1 MNVTVKRIL
10 VVVLALSAIVLLSAE
25 NNAERATEL
34 RKSGQLGKAE
44 RLLKR
49 YSSPTNFDSL
59 NPEEKLEF
67 LHGLLELA
75 HIRAL
80 KEDVPP
86 IKIPKSDFVA
96 RGNPGLGSVERILD
110 YSIQ

>member
-1 MNVTVKRIL
+1 MTVKRIL

-67 LHGLLELA
+67 LHGLL
-75 HIRAL
+75 
-80 KEDVPP
+80 V
-86 IKIPKSDFVA
+86 
-96 RGNPGLGSVERILD
+96 
-110 YSIQ
+110 